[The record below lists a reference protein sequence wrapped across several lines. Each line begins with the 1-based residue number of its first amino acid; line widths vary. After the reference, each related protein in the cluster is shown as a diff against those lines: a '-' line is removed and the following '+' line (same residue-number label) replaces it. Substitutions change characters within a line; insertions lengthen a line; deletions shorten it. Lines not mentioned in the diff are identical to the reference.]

1 MKKLIY
7 TPIIFFVLIT
17 AACSNN
23 EVIESEPPI
32 ALIEINNK
40 QYETILGSYCWKT
53 SKSSNIC
60 VDTAGPVEILEG
72 ETPIEVRSGEV
83 VKFVM
88 HYEPKRTK
96 IHVTQ
101 IEGVKTSDVIVENNT
116 FFAPMDKGIYYYS
129 YGVWWM
135 DKENTNVSDGDALY
149 NFVLEVK

>member
-1 MKKLIY
+1 M
-7 TPIIFFVLIT
+7 
-17 AACSNN
+17 
-23 EVIESEPPI
+23 
-32 ALIEINNK
+32 
-40 QYETILGSYCWKT
+40 
-53 SKSSNIC
+53 
-60 VDTAGPVEILEG
+60 
-72 ETPIEVRSGEV
+72 RSGEV
-83 VKFVM
+83 VKLVM
-88 HYEPKRTK
+88 HYEPKPTK